1 MAGTL
6 WHSLEYQTMAYRL
19 DPKGQNAVLWQTDN
33 GTQLLDSVLRQIDTM
48 AHRISDHSTVLDI
61 EEQSAVLWRTVFRTV
76 LGHGS
81 LYWTL
86 ACTTGQ

>member
-1 MAGTL
+1 
-6 WHSLEYQTMAYRL
+6 MAYRL

-61 EEQSAVLWRTVFRTV
+61 GEQSAVLW
-76 LGHGS
+76 
-81 LYWTL
+81 
-86 ACTTGQ
+86 